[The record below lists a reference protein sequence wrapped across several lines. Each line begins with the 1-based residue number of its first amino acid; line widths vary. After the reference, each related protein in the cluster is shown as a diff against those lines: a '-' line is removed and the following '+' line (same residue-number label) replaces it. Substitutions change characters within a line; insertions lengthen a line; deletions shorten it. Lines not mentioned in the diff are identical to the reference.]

1 MLKTPLG
8 LLFFVAC
15 LAGCLAMDLNRVAA
29 EEPEDPRRP
38 PAIDTEDVPV
48 VPPSIFERL
57 RKYQDMRAAVFAG
70 WSPDGKGL
78 LIQTRFGNATQV
90 HRVYEPGGRRE
101 QWTFVDEPVAGRFL
115 PETRD
120 QSVLLTMSQGG
131 NENNQVYLLDRTKY
145 RTILL
150 TDGKSRNLL
159 GPVRHDGQKMIVHSN
174 RRNGRDTDVYLA
186 DCRQPDSMQLL
197 METSGQF
204 WNATSWSRDGS
215 RLLMRHY
222 VSINESYPAIFDI
235 ASMTLK
241 PITLPSTEKSE
252 KTSVGSMVFALD
264 GKSAYIACDA
274 RSEYLELARLDLE
287 TMQYTWLS
295 QDIPWNVSD
304 IAIDSKSGRV
314 AFAVNEDGASSVYL
328 LEGTNRRKLD
338 LPRGIVDHLEFTP
351 EGEHLAF
358 SPDGEQLGFTLA
370 RANAPADVYS
380 VRLNDGKLTRWT
392 YSETGGLNPATF
404 IEPQRIAFKTFDG
417 RQIPAFYYRP
427 PQASS
432 QKKSAVLI
440 QIHGGPESQYR
451 PHFSGIIQFYLNE
464 LGIAV
469 ICPNVRGSAGYGKT
483 YLKLDNA
490 ERREDSVKDIGSLL
504 DWIGKQPELDAS
516 RVAVT
521 GASYGGY
528 MTLASLVH
536 FGNRLKAGMDVVGI
550 ANWITFLQKTSPYRQ
565 DLRRAEYGDERD
577 PAMRKVFEQISPSA
591 CADKIRSALLVV
603 HGRNDPRVPFSE
615 AQQIAEKVRSA
626 GRGVWTVYA
635 DNEGHGFLKKD
646 NRDYQ
651 TAVEALFLQRHLNGT
666 P

>member
-1 MLKTPLG
+1 MIKAPRWFSFLT
-8 LLFFVAC
+8 AC
-15 LAGCLAMDLNRVAA
+15 LICPTAFQLTSLRAD
-29 EEPEDPRRP
+29 EPDDPRRP
-38 PAIDTEDVPV
+38 PAIDTQDVPV
-48 VPPSIFERL
+48 VPPAIFERL
-57 RKYQDMRAAVFAG
+57 RRYQDMRAAAFSG
-70 WSPDGKGL
+70 WSPDGKGM
-78 LIQTRFGNATQV
+78 LIQTRFGNAVQV

-101 QWTFVDEPVAGRFL
+101 QWTFLDEPVLGRFL

-120 QSVLLTMSQGG
+120 QAVLLTMSRGG
-131 NENNQVYLLDRTKY
+131 NENDQVYLLDRAAF
-145 RTILL
+145 RTTML

-159 GPVRHDGQKMIVHSN
+159 GPVRHDGQKMIIHNN

-197 METSGQF
+197 METTGEF
-204 WNATSWSRDGS
+204 WTATSWSRDGS
-215 RLLMRHY
+215 KLLMRHY
-222 VSINESYPAIFDI
+222 VSINESYPALFDI
-235 ASMTLK
+235 ASKTLK
-241 PITLPSTEKSE
+241 PLPLPPTEKGA
-252 KTSVGSMVFALD
+252 KTSVGNMIFAPD

-274 RSEYLELARLDLE
+274 RSEFLELARLDLE
-287 TMQYTWLS
+287 TLNYTWLS

-304 IAIDSKSGRV
+304 VEVDPKSGRV
-314 AFAVNEDGASSVYL
+314 VFAVNEDGASAVYL
-328 LEGTNRRKLD
+328 LDGAKRRKLD
-338 LPRGIVDHLEFTP
+338 LPLGIT
-351 EGEHLAF
+351 EHFEF

-370 RANAPADVYS
+370 RANAPADAYS
-380 VRLNDGKLTRWT
+380 IRIKDGELIRWT

-404 IEPQRIAFKTFDG
+404 VEPKRIAFKTFDD
-417 RQIPAFYYRP
+417 RQIPAFYYQSK
-427 PQASS
+427 QASP
-432 QKKSAVLI
+432 QKKAAVLI

-451 PHFSGIIQFYLNE
+451 PLFSGITQFYVNE

-490 ERREDSVKDIGSLL
+490 QLREDSVKDIGSLL
-504 DWIGKQPELDAS
+504 DWIAQQPELDSS

-528 MTLASLVH
+528 MVLASLVH
-536 FGNRLKAGMDVVGI
+536 FENRLKAGIDIVGI
-550 ANWITFLQKTSPYRQ
+550 ANWITFLQQTSPYRQ

-577 PAMRKVFEQISPSA
+577 PAMRKVFERISPSA
-591 CADKIRSALLVV
+591 RADKIRSALLVA

-646 NRDYQ
+646 NRDYL
-651 TAVEALFLQRHLNGT
+651 TAVEALFLEKHLKSA